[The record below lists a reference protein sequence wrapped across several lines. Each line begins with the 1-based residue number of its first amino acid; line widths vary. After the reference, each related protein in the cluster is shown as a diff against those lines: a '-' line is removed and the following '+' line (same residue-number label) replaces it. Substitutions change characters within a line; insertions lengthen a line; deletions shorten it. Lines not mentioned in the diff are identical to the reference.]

1 VGLHD
6 RHAQTGLAEPPGAH
20 LAGGPGAEDHDI
32 ELSLAHRR
40 DATAHS
46 LRPMGPTDSHIELPE
61 GRRHPLRTIGERL
74 AAALGLVVL
83 VALSTYLGRDGYVDP
98 ADDSVSLLDAFYYST
113 VTITTTGYGDVR
125 PESDEAR
132 LVTTVLVTPCRILFL
147 ILLVGTTLEVL
158 TARTRAAYRLSRW
171 RRTLKDHVIIC
182 GFGTKGRAAAT
193 TLLGHDYR
201 ADQLVVVDESP
212 SARADATA
220 MGMSAVAGSATTQ
233 HALRDAG
240 IADASAVVVALDRDD
255 AAVLA
260 TLTAR
265 ELNPHANISGAV
277 REDENAHLLHES
289 GANSVITSSG
299 AAGRLLGLAT
309 TAPDIAQVLEDL
321 LSVGAGLDIVERP
334 VTQDEVGPLEELRSL
349 NPVVAVSRGGEL
361 LRFDDPRAAELQAGD
376 ALVEVVSRK

>member
-1 VGLHD
+1 
-6 RHAQTGLAEPPGAH
+6 
-20 LAGGPGAEDHDI
+20 
-32 ELSLAHRR
+32 
-40 DATAHS
+40 
-46 LRPMGPTDSHIELPE
+46 MGIHDSHIELPA

-74 AAALGLVVL
+74 VAALGLIVL
-83 VALSTYLGRDGYVDP
+83 VALLAWFGRDGYLDP

-125 PESDEAR
+125 PVSDEAR
-132 LVTTVLVTPCRILFL
+132 LVTTVIVTPARILFL

-158 TARTRAAYRLSRW
+158 TERTRAAYRLSRW
-171 RRTLKDHVIIC
+171 RKTLKDHVIIC

-193 TLLGHDYR
+193 TLLGHGYR
-201 ADQLVVVDESP
+201 PDQLVVVDESP
-212 SARADATA
+212 SARAKATS

-240 IADASAVVVALDRDD
+240 IADAAAVVVAVDRDD

-265 ELNPHANISGAV
+265 ELNPTANLVGAV

-289 GANSVITSSG
+289 GANSVITSSS

-309 TAPDIAQVLEDL
+309 TTPDIAQVLEDL
-321 LSVGAGLDIVERP
+321 LSVGAGLDITERP
-334 VTQDEVGPLEELRSL
+334 VSEAEIGPLEELRSR
-349 NPVVAVSRGGEL
+349 NPVVAVARGGEL
-361 LRFDDPRAAELQAGD
+361 LRFDDPRAARLEAGD
-376 ALVEVVSRK
+376 ALVQVVSRR

>member
-1 VGLHD
+1 M
-6 RHAQTGLAEPPGAH
+6 RTG
-20 LAGGPGAEDHDI
+20 
-32 ELSLAHRR
+32 
-40 DATAHS
+40 
-46 LRPMGPTDSHIELPE
+46 DSHVELPE
-61 GRRHPLRTIGERL
+61 GRRHPLRTISERL
-74 AAALGLVVL
+74 AVAVGLVVL
-83 VALSTYLGRDGYVDP
+83 VALLAYIGRDGYFDP
-98 ADDSVSLLDAFYYST
+98 EDDTVSLLDAFYYST
-113 VTITTTGYGDVR
+113 VTITTTGYGDIR
-125 PESDEAR
+125 PVSDGAR
-132 LVTTVLVTPCRILFL
+132 LVTTVIVTPARILFL

-193 TLLGHDYR
+193 TLLGHGYR
-201 ADQLVVVDESP
+201 PDQLVVVDERAP
-212 SARADATA
+212 ARSKATS

-240 IADASAVVVALDRDD
+240 IADASAVVVAVDRDD

-265 ELNPHANISGAV
+265 ELNPGANIVGAV

-289 GANSVITSSG
+289 GANSVITSSS

-309 TAPDIAQVLEDL
+309 TTPDIAQVLEDL

-334 VTQDEVGPLEELRSL
+334 VSEGEVGPLEELRSR

>member
-1 VGLHD
+1 M
-6 RHAQTGLAEPPGAH
+6 RAH
-20 LAGGPGAEDHDI
+20 
-32 ELSLAHRR
+32 
-40 DATAHS
+40 
-46 LRPMGPTDSHIELPE
+46 DSHIELPE

-83 VALSTYLGRDGYVDP
+83 VALLTYLGRDGYVDP

-113 VTITTTGYGDVR
+113 VSITTTGYGDVR

-158 TARTRAAYRLSRW
+158 TERTRAAYRLQRW

-182 GFGTKGRAAAT
+182 GFGTKGHAAVT
-193 TLLGHDYR
+193 TLLGHGYR
-201 ADQLVVVDESP
+201 PEQIVVVDESP
-212 SARADATA
+212 PARDKATS

-233 HALRDAG
+233 HALIDAG
-240 IADASAVVVALDRDD
+240 IADAAAVVVAVDRDD

-265 ELNPHANISGAV
+265 ELNPRANIVAAV

-289 GANSVITSSG
+289 GANSVITSSS

-309 TAPDIAQVLEDL
+309 TTPDIAQVLEDL

-334 VTQDEVGPLEELRSL
+334 LDESELGPLEELRSR